1 MRRLGLLIAVS
12 TMALAS
18 LPEPANAQAA
28 QRSAQSDC
36 TRELQRRGYTVI
48 STGNFQQ
55 SKDGW
60 QVDIGARDHRGS
72 VTTGTCF
79 VETRSGDVSLYGFGW
94 GGSSAPNSFEFTCAS
109 KDERYRECQLP
120 IDGRARLV
128 KRKSDAPCIEGSTW
142 GQKGDR
148 VWVNRGC
155 RATFEVVRGGG
166 GGGGGGGGRTVE
178 CRSDGGRYRECE
190 IPRGYGARLVDD
202 YTSGRC
208 RTPGSWGSRDG
219 VLWVNYGCK
228 GRFELTRSGGG
239 GGGGVNPGQQQ
250 RAEVQCRNE
259 AQRQYIN
266 VTRVAPAEPRG
277 SYWFTTV
284 DGTLRGQSV
293 RADCRFSPSANRAEL
308 TVRGGGGGSGG
319 SGGSAAVAERACLG
333 EAQRRGLRVVDW
345 DAARPVQGGYSM
357 QLRLR
362 QGNQNV
368 RAAQCTY
375 RNSNGQVDLRY

>member
-1 MRRLGLLIAVS
+1 MRRLGLLLAVS

-36 TRELQRRGYTVI
+36 TREVQRRGYTVI
-48 STGNFQQ
+48 STGNFEQ
-55 SKDGW
+55 SRDGW
-60 QVDIGARDHRGS
+60 QLDIRARDHRGRT
-72 VTTGTCF
+72 VDGTCF
-79 VETRSGDVSLYGFGW
+79 VETRTGDVSLYGFGW
-94 GGSSAPNSFEFTCAS
+94 GGSTAPESFEFTCAS

-155 RATFEVVRGGG
+155 RAKFEVVRGGG
-166 GGGGGGGGRTVE
+166 GGGGSGRTVE

-219 VLWVNYGCK
+219 VLWVNHGCK
-228 GRFELTRSGGG
+228 GRFELTRSGG

-259 AQRQYIN
+259 AQRQYIT
-266 VTRVAPAEPRG
+266 VTRIAPAEYRG

-293 RADCRFSPSANRAEL
+293 RADCRFSPSSNRAEL
-308 TVRGGGGGSGG
+308 TVRGGGG

-345 DAARPVQGGYSM
+345 DPARPVQGGYAM

-362 QGNQNV
+362 QGNQNA
-368 RAAQCTY
+368 RPAQCTY

>member
-12 TMALAS
+12 TMALSIPPAPAS
-18 LPEPANAQAA
+18 AQAA

-36 TRELQRRGYTVI
+36 ARELQRRGYTVV

-60 QVDIGARDHRGS
+60 QVDIGARDHRGN

-94 GGSSAPNSFEFTCAS
+94 GGSGTVDRFEFNCAS

-120 IDGRARLV
+120 VDGRARLV
-128 KRKSDAPCIEGSTW
+128 KRKSDAPCTEGRSW

-148 VWVNRGC
+148 VWVDRGC
-155 RATFEVVRGGG
+155 RATFEVVRG
-166 GGGGGGGGRTVE
+166 
-178 CRSDGGRYRECE
+178 
-190 IPRGYGARLVDD
+190 
-202 YTSGRC
+202 
-208 RTPGSWGSRDG
+208 
-219 VLWVNYGCK
+219 
-228 GRFELTRSGGG
+228 GGG

-259 AQRQYIN
+259 AQRQNIN
-266 VTRVAPAEPRG
+266 VSRIAPAERRG
-277 SYWFTTV
+277 SFWFTTV
-284 DGTLRGQSV
+284 DGKLRGQSV
-293 RADCRFSPSANRAEL
+293 RADCRFYPGSNRAEL
-308 TVRGGGGGSGG
+308 TVRGGGGSGG
-319 SGGSAAVAERACLG
+319 SGGSQAVAERACLG

-345 DAARPVQGGYSM
+345 DKARPVQGGYVM

-368 RAAQCTY
+368 RAGQCTY

>member
-1 MRRLGLLIAVS
+1 MRRLAVLLAVS
-12 TMALAS
+12 TMAFAILPAPAS
-18 LPEPANAQAA
+18 AQGN

-36 TRELQRRGYTVI
+36 TREVARRGYTVL
-48 STGNFQQ
+48 STGNFEQ
-55 SKDGW
+55 SRDGW
-60 QVDIGARDHRGS
+60 QLDIKARDHRGRT
-72 VTTGTCF
+72 VDGTCF
-79 VETRSGDVSLYGFGW
+79 VETRTGDVSLYGFGW
-94 GGSSAPNSFEFTCAS
+94 GGSNAPESFEFTCAS

-128 KRKSDAPCIEGSTW
+128 KRKSDAPCTEGRSW

-148 VWVNRGC
+148 VWVDRGC
-155 RATFEVVRGGG
+155 RAKFEVVRGGG
-166 GGGGGGGGRTVE
+166 GGGGGSGRTVE

-219 VLWVNYGCK
+219 VLWVNHGCK
-228 GRFELTRSGGG
+228 GRFELTRSGGGG

-259 AQRQYIN
+259 AQRQYIT
-266 VTRVAPAEPRG
+266 VTRIAPAEYRG

-293 RADCRFSPSANRAEL
+293 RADCRFNPSTNRAEL
-308 TVRGGGGGSGG
+308 TVRGGGG

-345 DAARPVQGGYSM
+345 DKARPVQGGYSM

-368 RAAQCTY
+368 RAGQCTY

>member
-1 MRRLGLLIAVS
+1 MLRFGLLIVVS
-12 TMALAS
+12 TMALVI
-18 LPEPANAQAA
+18 LPAPAAA
-28 QRSAQSDC
+28 KATQRSAQGDC
-36 TRELQRRGYTVI
+36 TREVERRGFTVV
-48 STGNFQQ
+48 STSNFQQ
-55 SKDGW
+55 SRDGW
-60 QVDIGARDHRGS
+60 QVDVTARDHRGR
-72 VTTGTCF
+72 VTSGTCF

-94 GGSSAPNSFEFTCAS
+94 GGSGTVDRFEFACAS

-128 KRKSDAPCIEGSTW
+128 KRKSDAPCIEGSSW

-155 RATFEVVRGGG
+155 RATFEVVRGG
-166 GGGGGGGGRTVE
+166 
-178 CRSDGGRYRECE
+178 
-190 IPRGYGARLVDD
+190 A
-202 YTSGRC
+202 
-208 RTPGSWGSRDG
+208 
-219 VLWVNYGCK
+219 
-228 GRFELTRSGGG
+228 GG

-259 AQRQYIN
+259 AKRQYID
-266 VTRVAPAEPRG
+266 VSRIAPAEPRG

-284 DGTLRGQSV
+284 DGRLRGQAV
-293 RADCRFSPSANRAEL
+293 RADCRFYPSSNRAEL
-308 TVRGGGGGSGG
+308 TVRGGGGGG
-319 SGGSAAVAERACLG
+319 SGSAAVAERACLG

-345 DAARPVQGGYSM
+345 AAARPVQGGYSM

-362 QGNQNV
+362 QGNQPV